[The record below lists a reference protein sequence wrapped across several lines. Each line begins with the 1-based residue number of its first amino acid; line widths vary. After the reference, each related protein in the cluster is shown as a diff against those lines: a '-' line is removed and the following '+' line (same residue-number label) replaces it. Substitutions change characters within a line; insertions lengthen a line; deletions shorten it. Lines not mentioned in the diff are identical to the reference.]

1 MKVNARPERKI
12 SHVKILFPEK
22 RETNREVMVEKHN

>member
-1 MKVNARPERKI
+1 LGKI

-22 RETNREVMVEKHN
+22 RETNREVMVEKPQLITEIE